1 MKRGWQWPVL
11 VALALMFTVGVN
23 VVMLFA
29 ARGDPNG
36 TVVEPDYYRKAV
48 EWDRAMARQKASDA
62 LKWTVT
68 ADISA
73 STNASTNASTSASTN
88 ASTSA
93 STNASTSASR
103 QVRVVL
109 RDSAGVA
116 VSAANVRVTLI
127 HNAEAAK
134 LVEGALTA
142 QSNGDYTGTL
152 LAPHAGRWEV
162 RVRARR
168 GEERF
173 LATLHAEAP

>member
-29 ARGDPNG
+29 AKGDPNG

-48 EWDRAMARQKASDA
+48 EWDRTMARQKASDA
-62 LKWTVT
+62 LKWTAT

-73 STNASTNASTSASTN
+73 STSASTR
-88 ASTSA
+88 
-93 STNASTSASR
+93 ASTSASR

-162 RVRARR
+162 RVTARR

>member
-11 VALALMFTVGVN
+11 VSLALLFTVGVN

-29 ARGDPNG
+29 AKGDPNG

-48 EWDRAMARQKASDA
+48 EWDRAMARQSASDA
-62 LKWTVT
+62 LQWT
-68 ADISA
+68 ASAELGA
-73 STNASTNASTSASTN
+73 STD
-88 ASTSA
+88 
-93 STNASTSASR
+93 ASR
-103 QVRVVL
+103 LVRVVL

-116 VSAANVRVTLI
+116 VPDADVRVTLI

-142 QSNGDYTGTL
+142 QPAGEYTGTL

-162 RVRARR
+162 RVTARR

>member
-1 MKRGWQWPVL
+1 MKRGWQWPLL
-11 VALALMFTVGVN
+11 VSLALLFTVGVN

-48 EWDRAMARQKASDA
+48 EWDRTMARIAASDA
-62 LKWTVT
+62 LKWT
-68 ADISA
+68 ASA
-73 STNASTNASTSASTN
+73 SIGASAAG
-88 ASTSA
+88 
-93 STNASTSASR
+93 SR
-103 QVRVVL
+103 EVRVAL

-116 VSAANVRVTLI
+116 VPAADVRVTII
-127 HNAEAAK
+127 HNVEAAK
-134 LVEGALTA
+134 LIEGSLTA
-142 QSNGDYTGTL
+142 QPNGEYTATL

-162 RVRARR
+162 RVTARR

>member
-1 MKRGWQWPVL
+1 MKRGWQWPL
-11 VALALMFTVGVN
+11 LASLALLFTVGVN

-29 ARGDPNG
+29 AKGDPNG

-62 LKWTVT
+62 LKWTAT
-68 ADISA
+68 ALIGA
-73 STNASTNASTSASTN
+73 STD
-88 ASTSA
+88 
-93 STNASTSASR
+93 ASR
-103 QVRVVL
+103 EVRVVL

-116 VSAANVRVTLI
+116 VPAADVRVTLI

-134 LVEGALTA
+134 LTEGSLTA
-142 QSNGDYTGTL
+142 QANGEYAGTL

-162 RVRARR
+162 RVTARR

>member
-1 MKRGWQWPVL
+1 MKRGWHWPVL
-11 VALALMFTVGVN
+11 VTLALFFTVGAN

-48 EWDRAMARQKASDA
+48 EWDRTMARQSASDA
-62 LKWTVT
+62 LMWTAS

-73 STNASTNASTSASTN
+73 SANAS
-88 ASTSA
+88 
-93 STNASTSASR
+93 R
-103 QVRVVL
+103 EVRVVL

-116 VSAANVRVTLI
+116 VPDADVRVTLI

-134 LVEGALTA
+134 LVDGALTV
-142 QSNGDYTGTL
+142 QPNGDYTGML

-162 RVRARR
+162 RVTARR

>member
-11 VALALMFTVGVN
+11 VTLALFFTVGVN

-29 ARGDPNG
+29 AKGDPNG

-48 EWDRAMARQKASDA
+48 EWDRAMARQSASDA
-62 LKWTVT
+62 LRWTVT
-68 ADISA
+68 AEIGA
-73 STNASTNASTSASTN
+73 SSD
-88 ASTSA
+88 
-93 STNASTSASR
+93 ASR
-103 QVRVVL
+103 EVRVVL

-116 VSAANVRVTLI
+116 VPAADVRVTLI

-134 LVEGALTA
+134 LTEGALTA
-142 QSNGDYTGTL
+142 QPNGDYVGRL

-162 RVRARR
+162 RVTARR

>member
-11 VALALMFTVGVN
+11 VSLALLFTVGVN

-29 ARGDPNG
+29 AKGDPNG

-73 STNASTNASTSASTN
+73 STNAS
-88 ASTSA
+88 
-93 STNASTSASR
+93 R
-103 QVRVVL
+103 EVRVVL
-109 RDSAGVA
+109 RDSTGVA
-116 VSAANVRVTLI
+116 VPAADVRVTLI

-134 LVEGALTA
+134 TVEGALAA
-142 QSNGDYTGTL
+142 QPNGDYAGTL
-152 LAPHAGRWEV
+152 IAPHAGRWEV
-162 RVRARR
+162 RVTARR

>member
-11 VALALMFTVGVN
+11 VSLALLFTVGVN

-29 ARGDPNG
+29 AKGDPNG

-48 EWDRAMARQKASDA
+48 EWDRAMARQSASDA
-62 LKWTVT
+62 LKWTAT
-68 ADISA
+68 AEIGA
-73 STNASTNASTSASTN
+73 SSD
-88 ASTSA
+88 
-93 STNASTSASR
+93 ASR
-103 QVRVVL
+103 EVRVVL

-116 VSAANVRVTLI
+116 VPAADVRVTLI

-134 LVEGALTA
+134 LTEGALTA
-142 QSNGDYTGTL
+142 QSNGDYVGTL

-162 RVRARR
+162 RVTARR

-173 LATLHAEAP
+173 LATLHTEAP